1 VKERKVWKAEK
12 VNKRKVWKAKKER
25 ESEEG
30 KRNVWKAKKVKER
43 EEFKQR
49 KKRRKEKSSSKERRE
64 REREKE
70 KREKKKKN
78 LCFKGEHEPREETVF
93 GAVHGRGSAV
103 ASLEDVA
110 VREAWSCRCTVAVDV
125 EWAVG
130 VSSPRLTKSFFVTF
144 VPPAD
149 SRFDGGGA
157 CAVWPA
163 KRVRQERRA
172 RRDKTKKNQ
181 GAENTVWFC
190 EACEL

>member
-1 VKERKVWKAEK
+1 MKERKVWKAEK

-49 KKRRKEKSSSKERRE
+49 KKRKREKSSSKER

-78 LCFKGEHEPREETVF
+78 LCFKGEHEPREETMF

-110 VREAWSCRCTVAVDV
+110 VREAWSCRCTVVVGV

-157 CAVWPA
+157 CAVWSA
-163 KRVRQERRA
+163 KGVRKESRA
-172 RRDKTKKNQ
+172 RRDKTKKKQ
-181 GAENTVWFC
+181 GAENTVWFG

>member
-1 VKERKVWKAEK
+1 M
-12 VNKRKVWKAKKER
+12 
-25 ESEEG
+25 
-30 KRNVWKAKKVKER
+30 
-43 EEFKQR
+43 
-49 KKRRKEKSSSKERRE
+49 
-64 REREKE
+64 
-70 KREKKKKN
+70 
-78 LCFKGEHEPREETVF
+78 F

-103 ASLEDVA
+103 SSLEDVS
-110 VREAWSCRCTVAVDV
+110 VRETWSCRCTVAVGV

-130 VSSPRLTKSFFVTF
+130 GSSPRLTKSFFVTF

-163 KRVRQERRA
+163 KRVRKESRA
-172 RRDKTKKNQ
+172 RRDKTKKKQ

>member
-1 VKERKVWKAEK
+1 MESEESEG
-12 VNKRKVWKAKKER
+12 KRRVQAKKE
-25 ESEEG
+25 E
-30 KRNVWKAKKVKER
+30 
-43 EEFKQR
+43 
-49 KKRRKEKSSSKERRE
+49 KEKSSSKER

-110 VREAWSCRCTVAVDV
+110 VRETWSCRCTVVVGV

-149 SRFDGGGA
+149 SLFDGGGA
-157 CAVWPA
+157 CAVWSA
-163 KRVRQERRA
+163 KRVRKERRA
-172 RRDKTKKNQ
+172 RRDKTKKKQ
-181 GAENTVWFC
+181 GAENTVWFG
-190 EACEL
+190 EACAVCTLRKTSVW